1 MLNVD
6 TRNSSAANL
15 PVAAIFGTAQSKLKK
30 TGGSRKSAQ
39 VKRAFSAFM
48 KNRLDETEAAEIAAD
63 GLPIVEAF
71 PILMDDVR
79 EKGEALAKRPFPSE
93 IRNYRQ
99 AVRNLLGRVVDA
111 AYGVEED
118 SGLPNYLKAGFDKT
132 TFKADPERRTER
144 KKYQTVR
151 VIDQKLDKL
160 AAEIMMGQS
169 GQMGI
174 LRSIEEIN
182 GLLVDLLR

>member
-15 PVAAIFGTAQSKLKK
+15 PAAAIFGTAQSKLKK

-39 VKRAFSAFM
+39 IKKAFSTFI
-48 KNRLDETEAAEIAAD
+48 KDRLDKTESAENVAD
-63 GLPIVEAF
+63 DLPIAEAF
-71 PILMDDVR
+71 PVLMDDVR
-79 EKGEALAKRPFPSE
+79 EKGDVLANRPFPSE

-99 AVRNLLGRVVDA
+99 AVRNLLGRVIDA
-111 AYGVEED
+111 AYGVAED

-160 AAEIMMGQS
+160 AAGIMMGQS

>member
-15 PVAAIFGTAQSKLKK
+15 PAAALLMTAQSKTKQ
-30 TGGSRKSAQ
+30 TGRSGKSPQ

-48 KNRLDETEAAEIAAD
+48 KEKLNGTEAESVIN
-63 GLPIVEAF
+63 GLPIAEAF
-71 PILMDDVR
+71 PLLLDDVR
-79 EKGEALAKRPFPSE
+79 RKGEALSKRPFPSE

-99 AVRNLLGRVVDA
+99 AVRNLIGRVIDA
-111 AYGVEED
+111 TYGVEED

-132 TFKADPERRTER
+132 TFKADPERRTEK

-160 AAEIMMGQS
+160 AAGIMMGQS